1 MTKSRSR
8 KSNDNALAEGKNA
21 SVVRKIFGHSHIPQ
35 HFAKRINQFN
45 VQALNPY
52 INYHRPCLY
61 PTTITDKTGKQRKK
75 YDYADMM
82 TPYEKFKSIENAK
95 SYLKEN
101 ITFEKLDDIATAMT
115 DNQAADYLQQ
125 QRQLLFK
132 TIHEDEKKRA

>member
-1 MTKSRSR
+1 
-8 KSNDNALAEGKNA
+8 
-21 SVVRKIFGHSHIPQ
+21 
-35 HFAKRINQFN
+35 
-45 VQALNPY
+45 
-52 INYHRPCLY
+52 
-61 PTTITDKTGKQRKK
+61 
-75 YDYADMM
+75 M
-82 TPYEKFKSIENAK
+82 TPYEKFKSIENTK